1 MKISIVQKNI
11 LYSICIII
19 IAVLLSILVLKT
31 VEINDKTVEGMLE
44 GMEQEASVNAIDNI
58 GIGMFSTVKKR

>member
-58 GIGMFSTVKKR
+58 GIGMFSTVKKL

>member
-44 GMEQEASVNAIDNI
+44 DMEQEASVNAIDNI
-58 GIGMFSTVKKR
+58 GMLDTVKKR

>member
-58 GIGMFSTVKKR
+58 GIGMFSTVKK

>member
-58 GIGMFSTVKKR
+58 GMLDTVKK